1 MSIKFALLALL
12 SNEPRT
18 ASGLQQEFLERT
30 AGTQKLNI
38 GQVSQTLSRL
48 ERDLLIQTAGSIT
61 GPNGHHADSYTL
73 TEVGTQALQNWWND
87 PVTRALSD
95 RDELV
100 TKIILATTNP
110 ELNFLDILDTQR
122 AAILGQLR
130 TLNAHSRTLPHTR
143 NAERLHIERRIF
155 DLEAEARWLDR
166 VESLAADTANPANSH
181 RDGEQ
186 Q

>member
-12 SNEPRT
+12 SDRPRT

-61 GPNGHHADSYTL
+61 GPNGHQADTYSL
-73 TEVGTQALQNWWND
+73 TESGTLALKDWWNT

-100 TKIILATTNP
+100 TKIILASSSHQPNI
-110 ELNFLDILDTQR
+110 LDILDSQR

-130 TLNAHSRTLPHTR
+130 TLNSHSRSLPQTR

-166 VESLAADTANPANSH
+166 VESLAAATANPAKSH

-186 Q
+186 K